1 LSDAP
6 SVSAFLRRL
15 WPVSIRRQLV
25 VGVALVHVL
34 LMTVFVSALIHRQRT
49 FLLDRAER
57 RVRVQAELLA
67 TASRPHVLAQD
78 GAGLAEILAALVKD
92 TEGVRY
98 AMVTDPGGR
107 VLAHSQPGKT
117 GGVLEDATS
126 RAVLDGDPHPR
137 LVTHGEHGLQAA
149 APVVARGRH
158 VGWAWIAGDFAADR
172 AHLDGVSTT
181 GLAYTAAAVVLGTA
195 FAVGVA
201 RTILRPL
208 SLLRAGTEQVS
219 QGRWE
224 QPIPVTSTN
233 EVGSVTHAFNTMAQ
247 TLHQRNADAAR
258 AEAALSALARDLETQ
273 VTERT
278 RKLTR
283 ERAQFEAILSGIGEG
298 ICVADTAGRVLMWNR
313 AAEQITCVPAS
324 LMVGAVIPGPLRLVD
339 GDVVVKDFARTLMQR
354 AIESGE
360 AVSTSGTKLT
370 RPDGSVLAIGIT
382 AAPIRDHA
390 GTVQACVSV
399 FRDVT
404 RERDIDRMKS
414 EFVSAV
420 SHELRTPLTSIRAY
434 AETLQDI
441 VGHEATV
448 QEFLKVIE
456 EEAVRLTRLIN
467 DLLNL
472 ARIESG
478 RVRFKE
484 ESIALAPLVARAIQ
498 TAEPKAAM
506 NSVRLAADVVP
517 DLPPFR
523 GDADGIQQVL
533 TNLVDN
539 GVKYNRPGGRV
550 EVRAWLNGGV
560 RVEVRDTGIGMSPDA
575 MRRLGER
582 FFRVDSSET
591 RRAGGTGLGISLV
604 KEILQAH
611 GTALEV
617 ESVEGQGSAF
627 RFVLPVGGAA

>member
-1 LSDAP
+1 MSHRFRW
-6 SVSAFLRRL
+6 V

-25 VGVALVHVL
+25 VGVALVHLV
-34 LMTVFVSALIHRQRT
+34 LMTVFVLTLVHRQKT

-57 RVRVQAELLA
+57 RVLFQAELLA
-67 TASRPHVLAQD
+67 TTSVHPLLSSD
-78 GAGLAEILAALVKD
+78 LAGLGEILAVLVRD
-92 TEGVRY
+92 AGDVPD
-98 AMVTDPGGR
+98 AMVTDPRGR
-107 VLAHSQPGKT
+107 VVAHRQLGEA
-117 GGVLEDATS
+117 GDRLDDATI
-126 RAVLDGDPHPR
+126 RATVAGAPRAR
-137 LVTHGEHGLQAA
+137 LVARGQHTIHAA
-149 APVVARGRH
+149 APVMARGRH
-158 VGWAWIAGDFAADR
+158 VGWAWITGNVSAER
-172 AHLDGVSTT
+172 AQLDDVTRT
-181 GLAYTAAAVVLGTA
+181 GLVYTGVAVLIGTA
-195 FAVGVA
+195 FAMGLA
-201 RTILRPL
+201 RAILHPL
-208 SLLRAGTEQVS
+208 SLLLGGTEQVS
-219 QGRWE
+219 QRRWE

-233 EVGSVTHAFNTMAQ
+233 EVGTVTH
-247 TLHQRNADAAR
+247 
-258 AEAALSALARDLETQ
+258 
-273 VTERT
+273 
-278 RKLTR
+278 
-283 ERAQFEAILSGIGEG
+283 ERAQFEAVLSGIGEG
-298 ICVADTAGRVLMWNR
+298 ICVTDTVGRVLMWNR
-313 AAEQITCVPAS
+313 AAEQITRVPAPV
-324 LMVGAVIPGPLRLVD
+324 MVGAVIPGPLCLVD
-339 GDVVVKDFARTLMQR
+339 GDGAVKDFARTVMKR
-354 AIESGE
+354 AIDSGE
-360 AVSTSGTKLT
+360 AVSTAATKLM
-370 RPDGSVLAIGIT
+370 RLDGSVLSIGMT
-382 AAPIRDHA
+382 SAPIRDHA
-390 GTVQACVSV
+390 GAVQACVSV

-404 RERDIDRMKS
+404 RERDIDRMKT

-434 AETLQDI
+434 AETLQDL
-441 VGHEATV
+441 VGDEATV

-467 DLLNL
+467 DVLNL
-472 ARIESG
+472 SRIESG

-506 NSVRLAADVVP
+506 SNVRLATDVVP

-575 MRRLGER
+575 VRRLGER

-611 GTALEV
+611 GAVLEV
-617 ESVEGQGSAF
+617 ESAEGRGSAF
-627 RFVLPVGGAA
+627 RFVLPVGGGA

>member
-1 LSDAP
+1 
-6 SVSAFLRRL
+6 
-15 WPVSIRRQLV
+15 
-25 VGVALVHVL
+25 VARGGH
-34 LMTVFVSALIHRQRT
+34 TIH
-49 FLLDRAER
+49 
-57 RVRVQAELLA
+57 
-67 TASRPHVLAQD
+67 
-78 GAGLAEILAALVKD
+78 
-92 TEGVRY
+92 
-98 AMVTDPGGR
+98 
-107 VLAHSQPGKT
+107 
-117 GGVLEDATS
+117 
-126 RAVLDGDPHPR
+126 
-137 LVTHGEHGLQAA
+137 AA
-149 APVVARGRH
+149 APVMAQGRH
-158 VGWAWIAGDFAADR
+158 VGWAWITANVAADR
-172 AHLDGVSTT
+172 AQLDDVTRAGLVYTGVAVLIGTVFAM
-181 GLAYTAAAVVLGTA
+181 GLARAILHPLG
-195 FAVGVA
+195 
-201 RTILRPL
+201 
-208 SLLRAGTEQVS
+208 LLLGGTE
-219 QGRWE
+219 
-224 QPIPVTSTN
+224 
-233 EVGSVTHAFNTMAQ
+233 THAFNTMAE
-247 TLHQRNADAAR
+247 TLHERDTDAAR

-273 VTERT
+273 
-278 RKLTR
+278 
-283 ERAQFEAILSGIGEG
+283 FEAILSGIGEG
-298 ICVADTAGRVLMWNR
+298 ICVTDTVGRVLMWNR
-313 AAEQITCVPAS
+313 AAEQITRVPAPV
-324 LMVGAVIPGPLRLVD
+324 MVGAVIPGPLCLVD
-339 GDVVVKDFARTLMQR
+339 GDGAVKDFARTVMKQ
-354 AIESGE
+354 AIDSGE
-360 AVSTSGTKLT
+360 AVSTAATKLM
-370 RPDGSVLAIGIT
+370 RLDGSVLSIGMT
-382 AAPIRDHA
+382 SAPIRDHA
-390 GTVQACVSV
+390 GAVQACVSV

-404 RERDIDRMKS
+404 RERDIDRMKT

-441 VGHEATV
+441 VGDEATV

-472 ARIESG
+472 SRIESG
-478 RVRFKE
+478 RVQFKE

-506 NSVRLAADVVP
+506 SNVRLAAEVVP

-575 MRRLGER
+575 VRRLGER

-611 GTALEV
+611 GAVLEV
-617 ESVEGQGSAF
+617 ESTEGRGSAF